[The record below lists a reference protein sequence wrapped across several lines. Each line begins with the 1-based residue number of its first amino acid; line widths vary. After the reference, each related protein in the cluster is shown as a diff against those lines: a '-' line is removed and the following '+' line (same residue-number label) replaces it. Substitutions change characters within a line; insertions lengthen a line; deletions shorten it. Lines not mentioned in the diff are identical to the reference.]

1 MSPVPYGI
9 ENSSPTVESKHR
21 NEPRPLGWRVPGLM
35 KTLVRS
41 IEGISTWQYFVNNDD
56 MPGTTEHPT
65 NAVMPAASASED
77 S

>member
-1 MSPVPYGI
+1 
-9 ENSSPTVESKHR
+9 
-21 NEPRPLGWRVPGLM
+21 M